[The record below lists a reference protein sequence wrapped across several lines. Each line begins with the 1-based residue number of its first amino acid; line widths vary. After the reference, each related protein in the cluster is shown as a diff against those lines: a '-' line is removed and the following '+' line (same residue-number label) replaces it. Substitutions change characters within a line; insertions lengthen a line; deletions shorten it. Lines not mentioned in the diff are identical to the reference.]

1 MSRFKMEF
9 ELQGLKVKIE
19 GSREDASL
27 ITQNL
32 GGQIAGVLQP
42 MAQIIDGSTS
52 TSENEPDTSTAEAS
66 SKKPRRRRQASN
78 THTTSK
84 DVGTPID
91 LAVHPEK
98 FGVPRQTWKTADKAL
113 WLIYVL
119 QDSNK
124 GDQHTTR
131 TIVDT
136 FNKHFKQSGR
146 ITTSNVTRDLGRL
159 KTNERP
165 PPVGEDNSKEPST
178 WYLTDEGRKRAQ
190 KLVGSALGD
199 SE

>member
-42 MAQIIDGSTS
+42 ITQIIDGTANTS
-52 TSENEPDTSTAEAS
+52 GNETEVSLTESP
-66 SKKPRRRRQASN
+66 SKKHRKRRQSSIAHSA
-78 THTTSK
+78 SK
-84 DVGTPID
+84 DESAALDFKIS
-91 LAVHPEK
+91 PEK
-98 FGVPRQTWKTADKAL
+98 FGVPRQTWKTAEKAL

-131 TIVDT
+131 TIVET
-136 FNKHFKQSGR
+136 FNKHFKQSGT

-165 PPVGEDNSKEPST
+165 SPIGEDSTKEPAT

-190 KLVGSALGD
+190 KLVAAALGD

>member
-52 TSENEPDTSTAEAS
+52 TLDGDIEASTADVPP
-66 SKKPRRRRQASN
+66 KKARKRRQPSVSYSV
-78 THTTSK
+78 SK
-84 DVGTPID
+84 DDSAALDFPIS
-91 LAVHPEK
+91 PEK
-98 FGVPRQTWKTADKAL
+98 FGVPRQAWKTADKAL

-119 QDSNK
+119 KESNK

-131 TIVDT
+131 TIVET
-136 FNKHFKQSGR
+136 FNKHFKQSGK

-159 KTNERP
+159 KANERP
-165 PPVGEDNSKEPST
+165 APVGEDSTKEPST
-178 WYLTDEGRKRAQ
+178 WYLTEEGQKRAQ

>member
-19 GSREDASL
+19 GSREDATL

-42 MAQIIDGSTS
+42 MAQIIEGSPPT
-52 TSENEPDTSTAEAS
+52 TDNEPAVTVTETS
-66 SKKPRRRRQASN
+66 SKKARKRRQNSN
-78 THTTSK
+78 THTVTK
-84 DVGTPID
+84 DDNVALD
-91 LAVHPEK
+91 FAMSPEK
-98 FGVPRQTWKTADKAL
+98 FGVPRQAWKTADKAL

-119 QDSNK
+119 QDSDK

-131 TIVDT
+131 TIVET
-136 FNKHFKQSGR
+136 FNKHFKQSGK

-159 KTNERP
+159 KANERP
-165 PPVGEDNSKEPST
+165 SPVGEDSTKEPPT

-190 KLVGSALGD
+190 KLVDSALGG